1 MKVRE
6 SVSSIYDPDIVPIE
20 YRTVI
25 IETYVQALKVVF
37 LMTVVFVLLNMIAG
51 AMVREY
57 TLRNN
62 LARLADEPE
71 NGETRIGDQAESA
84 SNLYLDGSGI

>member
-6 SVSSIYDPDIVPIE
+6 SVSSIYDPDIVSVE

-25 IETYVQALKVVF
+25 IETYIQALKVVF

-57 TLRNN
+57 ALHNN
-62 LARLADEPE
+62 LAPLAVEPE
-71 NGETRIGDQAESA
+71 NGEIRIEDQPEIG